1 MSMLHAP
8 QLTRQ
13 FEELFKKNYSK
24 LYYVALDWVE
34 NEESA
39 KDLVN
44 DLFAELWKQYERL
57 QDENVEGY
65 LFQSLRNRCI
75 NYLKHQRVEQ
85 EYRERMLAEKQLVI
99 DENPEIHEARLKVI
113 EQTLE
118 QMNPQTRRVFE
129 QCFFEGKRYQEVANL
144 MEVSVS
150 TIHKRMTQAFAAF
163 RAAFGCDKKY

>member
-75 NYLKHQRVEQ
+75 NYLK
-85 EYRERMLAEKQLVI
+85 
-99 DENPEIHEARLKVI
+99 
-113 EQTLE
+113 
-118 QMNPQTRRVFE
+118 
-129 QCFFEGKRYQEVANL
+129 
-144 MEVSVS
+144 
-150 TIHKRMTQAFAAF
+150 
-163 RAAFGCDKKY
+163 KK

>member
-1 MSMLHAP
+1 MSMSHSP

-34 NEESA
+34 DEESA

-57 QDENVEGY
+57 KDENVEAY

-75 NYLKHQRVEQ
+75 NYLKHQRVEL
-85 EYRERMLAEKQLVI
+85 EYRERMLAAKQVMI
-99 DENPEIHEARLKVI
+99 DENPTVHEARLQVI

-118 QMNPQTRRVFE
+118 RMNPQTRRVFE
-129 QCFFEGKRYQEVANL
+129 LCFFEGKRYQEVADL
-144 MEVSVS
+144 TEVSVS

-163 RAAFGCDKKY
+163 RTAFGCDNNY